1 MHSDEFYIEN
11 WNPRLLL
18 GPESHFGIFS
28 NCSYFHPHII
38 TIVDVKVIPMTIYL
52 LLPFKEFICGYNK
65 VRKNLNAMILTH
77 ILPYKIN
84 FEEFTF
90 SPPIMM
96 IYIFENISYF
106 LLETNDFIH
115 LRVVIT
121 KYGVKTNIDIDY
133 SSIDVSTYLLW
144 LECQFWSKYLSHVVL
159 SVLISVC

>member
-18 GPESHFGIFS
+18 GPKSHFGIFFT
-28 NCSYFHPHII
+28 CSYFHPHII

-96 IYIFENISYF
+96 IYISKTFPIFYLKQTILFICE
-106 LLETNDFIH
+106 LL
-115 LRVVIT
+115 LRNMESKQTLTLTILQ
-121 KYGVKTNIDIDY
+121 
-133 SSIDVSTYLLW
+133 STYRRICYDWNASFDPNICHTLCCL
-144 LECQFWSKYLSHVVL
+144 F
-159 SVLISVC
+159 